1 MSPEGVQLSI
11 GEYNLDSREKEAVF
25 RKVHFIVIHPDFD
38 DVTFEYDL
46 ALLWFYESVK
56 FAPNIIPI
64 CIPENDYDFHGDTA
78 WVTGWGQ
85 IYEGKAKY
93 PLKYGFCKKSLR
105 KNATLNS

>member
-1 MSPEGVQLSI
+1 MVTKYQNFPLIFFLKSLSPEGVQLSI
-11 GEYNLDSREKEAVF
+11 GEYDLHSREEVGVF
-25 RKVHFIVIHPDFD
+25 RKVHFIAIHPDFD

-93 PLKYGFCKKSLR
+93 PL
-105 KNATLNS
+105 

>member
-1 MSPEGVQLSI
+1 MFTDPIFSEGF
-11 GEYNLDSREKEAVF
+11 DSREEVGVF

-56 FAPNIIPI
+56 FTPNIIPI

-85 IYEGKAKY
+85 IYEGKANKE
-93 PLKYGFCKKSLR
+93 FCNRGHGLS
-105 KNATLNS
+105 AAI

>member
-11 GEYNLDSREKEAVF
+11 GDYNLDSREEVGVF
-25 RKVHFIVIHPDFD
+25 RKLHFIVTHPDFD

-64 CIPENDYDFHGDTA
+64 CISENDYDFHGDTA

-85 IYEGKAKY
+85 IYEGKAKF
-93 PLKYGFCKKSLR
+93 LLETNFR
-105 KNATLNS
+105 KWTSC